1 MSERDDFY
9 RLRDKRTNEYLPGLT
24 VEPRPVYVSVDLSAS
39 RCRAGQVTV
48 LALVNQ
54 LARAHRVIAVDLPQ
68 GNFPL
73 VAKTGG
79 GEQDFTSAVLSTM
92 HAADP
97 YGDFTISSSRPVRSL
112 SIGVGSEADHGCD
125 WYIGA
130 RNSIAQLGREPLEV
144 LDSTGTVRGAA
155 LASCLGA
162 AAIFRT
168 QLNLTTVPRVLSC
181 WSYREGEQ
189 AAEGPSHLD
198 ILDVGRV
205 LMIGAGAVGGSL
217 AYWLREFGVS
227 GSWVIVDK
235 DKPDVTNLNRT
246 ILFTAIDAGWPNTEA
261 KFKAKI
267 AASAIQVAAPR
278 CEWYEEYSRASQ
290 DEFDVVLCL
299 ANEFNV
305 REEIAC
311 RNFSVLLH
319 ATTGENWLSQLHR
332 HIPGR
337 DDCIFCR
344 VGKVRPPQFG
354 CSTVPVESHSET
366 ASGDAALPFLSAA
379 SGLMLATLLQ
389 RLHAG
394 EIIADECND
403 WRWDFGSDYKMATY
417 GQRKCGHICTRVSPI
432 EIRRQLHVGGRWKS
446 LES

>member
-1 MSERDDFY
+1 ME
-9 RLRDKRTNEYLPGLT
+9 LPGRRAGCRRAVT
-24 VEPRPVYVSVDLSAS
+24 PGRP
-39 RCRAGQVTV
+39 RCREKCCV
-48 LALVNQ
+48 
-54 LARAHRVIAVDLPQ
+54 
-68 GNFPL
+68 
-73 VAKTGG
+73 
-79 GEQDFTSAVLSTM
+79 
-92 HAADP
+92 
-97 YGDFTISSSRPVRSL
+97 
-112 SIGVGSEADHGCD
+112 
-125 WYIGA
+125 
-130 RNSIAQLGREPLEV
+130 
-144 LDSTGTVRGAA
+144 
-155 LASCLGA
+155 
-162 AAIFRT
+162 
-168 QLNLTTVPRVLSC
+168 
-181 WSYREGEQ
+181 
-189 AAEGPSHLD
+189 
-198 ILDVGRV
+198 
-205 LMIGAGAVGGSL
+205 IGAGAVGGSL

-227 GSWVIVDK
+227 GAWVIVDK

-246 ILFTAIDAGWPNTEA
+246 ILFSAINAGWPNTEA
-261 KFKAKI
+261 EFKATI
-267 AASAIQVAAPR
+267 AASAIQVAVPR

-319 ATTGENWLSQLHR
+319 ATTGENWLSGLHR

-354 CSTVPVESHSET
+354 CSTVPVESRSET

-389 RLHAG
+389 RVHAG

-417 GQRKCGHICTRVSPI
+417 GLRKCGHICTRVSPI
-432 EIRRQLHVGGRWKS
+432 EIRRRLHVGGRWKS
-446 LES
+446 LEC